1 MQKNSGACRACCS
14 AATLLV
20 AAAFLGCDR
29 EPCADKGPVAIQ
41 TVVSHLSPDVVSNF
55 VREASLCITDALAD
69 SNAPPFY
76 TPTVEE
82 APVAYGLRVEPPSQ
96 FSVGM
101 GSTVVVRTRGTSAP
115 YMAVRVPLHVGPAL
129 CLWGV
134 YICVKPGGGFAKD
147 NPGWVVAEGSTN
159 AAPVVAL
166 GDEIRLYAQLRSLP

>member
-1 MQKNSGACRACCS
+1 MYWARCGA
-14 AATLLV
+14 AALLV

-29 EPCADKGPVAIQ
+29 EPCADKGQAAIQ
-41 TVVSHLSPDVVSNF
+41 AVVPHLSPDVVSNL

-69 SNAPPFY
+69 ANTPPFY

-101 GSTVVVRTRGTSAP
+101 GSTVVVRTRGSSAP

-134 YICVKPGGGFAKD
+134 YICVKPGGGFAND
-147 NPGWVVAEGSTN
+147 NPGWVVAEGNTN
-159 AAPVVAL
+159 AAPVVKL
-166 GDEIRLYAQLRSLP
+166 SDEMLLYAQQRSLQ